1 MQKITSII
9 NNQQGSVIIMAVIVL
24 ALLTIIGIAA
34 TNTSTTEVQVST
46 NAVLHN
52 IAFYT
57 ADSGIAAGRAALNNM
72 KIGDAG
78 SWDILLRNLA
88 TDPAGTEAITL
99 QDGTPC
105 TWLTDD
111 DPPVQKPCTTI
122 DHFID
127 NPGIIGVKRTVGP
140 ATFTLAIE
148 DNDDLDGND
157 EVDSDDTIFLTST
170 LELPYRNAT
179 ATISTTVHGGGEA
192 YAQEHYNAGSSGEA
206 AAESETASTNVRW

>member
-9 NNQQGSVIIMAVIVL
+9 NNQQGSVIIMAVIIL
-24 ALLTIIGIAA
+24 ALLTIIGISA

-57 ADSGIAAGRAALNNM
+57 ADSGIEAGRAALNNL
-72 KIGDAG
+72 KIADAG
-78 SWDILLRNLA
+78 SWDNLLFNLDAADVDKKSIIVNGVACVPDLCWTLNDIL
-88 TDPAGTEAITL
+88 DAG
-99 QDGTPC
+99 G
-105 TWLTDD
+105 
-111 DPPVQKPCTTI
+111 
-122 DHFID
+122 
-127 NPGIIGVKRTVGP
+127 GRTVGP

-157 EVDSDDTIFLTST
+157 EVDTDDTIFLTST
-170 LELPYRNAT
+170 LVSPYRNAI
-179 ATISTTVHGGGEA
+179 ATIRTAVRGGGEA

-206 AAESETASTNVRW
+206 GAESETASANVRW

>member
-9 NNQQGSVIIMAVIVL
+9 NNQQGSVIIMAVIIL
-24 ALLTIIGIAA
+24 ALLTVIGISA

-57 ADSGIAAGRAALNNM
+57 ADSGIEAGRAALNNL
-72 KIGDAG
+72 KIADAG
-78 SWDILLRNLA
+78 SWDNLLFNLDAADEDKKSILWNGFDCVPNFCWTLN
-88 TDPAGTEAITL
+88 DIIDAG
-99 QDGTPC
+99 G
-105 TWLTDD
+105 
-111 DPPVQKPCTTI
+111 
-122 DHFID
+122 
-127 NPGIIGVKRTVGP
+127 GRTVGP

-157 EVDSDDTIFLTST
+157 EVDTDDTIFLTST
-170 LELPYRNAT
+170 LVSPYRNAI
-179 ATISTTVHGGGEA
+179 ATIRTAVRGGGEA

-206 AAESETASTNVRW
+206 AVESETASANVRW

>member
-9 NNQQGSVIIMAVIVL
+9 NNQQGSVIIMAVIIL
-24 ALLTIIGIAA
+24 ALLTIIGISA

-57 ADSGIAAGRAALNNM
+57 ADSGIEAGRAALNNL
-72 KIGDAG
+72 KIADAG
-78 SWDILLRNLA
+78 SWDNLLFNLDAADVDKQSILVNGVACVPNFCWTLNDIL
-88 TDPAGTEAITL
+88 DAG
-99 QDGTPC
+99 G
-105 TWLTDD
+105 
-111 DPPVQKPCTTI
+111 
-122 DHFID
+122 
-127 NPGIIGVKRTVGP
+127 GRTVGP

-170 LELPYRNAT
+170 LVSPYRNAI
-179 ATISTTVHGGGEA
+179 ATIRTTVRGGGEA
-192 YAQEHYNAGSSGEA
+192 YSQEHYNAGSSGEA
-206 AAESETASTNVRW
+206 VAESETASANERW